1 MNFENGKISKLRRLL
16 INLAD
21 EQDLKNNDKYVAL

>member
-21 EQDLKNNDKYVAL
+21 KQDLENNDKYVAL